1 MRCVE
6 CGAETAPAQVCA
18 QCGAPPVGQ
27 LPVAAEEPSDARA
40 APSGQLA
47 KWARRAQGPRGI
59 IGLGLLAL
67 IIAGVIAATMSSGHR
82 AEKTSTG
89 HQAEK
94 RSSRQ
99 SWSPPTLGSLTED
112 QLQAGDCLQV
122 PDLGNDSIPWPELAT
137 AVSCTQRHTAEVFLA
152 DNIWPASKSYPGD
165 SAISDRWNARCLRAF
180 AAYDGIRL
188 GESVFDFSGTA
199 PDRASWAYGDRFA
212 VCVAYRPNLSGSGAQ
227 PVDYSIKGR
236 SQ

>member
-6 CGAETAPAQVCA
+6 
-18 QCGAPPVGQ
+18 CGAPPVGQ
-27 LPVAAEEPSDARA
+27 LPVAAEEPSDSRA

-99 SWSPPTLGSLTED
+99 SWSPPTLGSLTEE

-137 AVSCTQRHTAEVFLA
+137 AVSCTLRRCSLRTISGRRQSHTQGIAQLVTGGTHA
-152 DNIWPASKSYPGD
+152 AS
-165 SAISDRWNARCLRAF
+165 
-180 AAYDGIRL
+180 
-188 GESVFDFSGTA
+188 
-199 PDRASWAYGDRFA
+199 
-212 VCVAYRPNLSGSGAQ
+212 
-227 PVDYSIKGR
+227 GR
-236 SQ
+236 SPPMME